1 VGVYPRPRPEP
12 EVGWPRE
19 CSRGWGY
26 SREGA
31 RFVSLGVWLPPVLE
45 SRLTT
50 TSVLVLG
57 DFSLEDQPCLQ
68 FVFLAGKSYRSLDED
83 HAYEVPAVSTSNLAL
98 I

>member
-1 VGVYPRPRPEP
+1 M
-12 EVGWPRE
+12 
-19 CSRGWGY
+19 
-26 SREGA
+26 
-31 RFVSLGVWLPPVLE
+31 SLGVWLAPVLE

-50 TSVLVLG
+50 TSVLALVLG